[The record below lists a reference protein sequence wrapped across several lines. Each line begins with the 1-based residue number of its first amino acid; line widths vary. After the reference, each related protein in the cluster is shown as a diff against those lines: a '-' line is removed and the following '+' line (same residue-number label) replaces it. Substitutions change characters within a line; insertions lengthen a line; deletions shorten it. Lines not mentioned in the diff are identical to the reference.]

1 MATRCARDVGEFT
14 RVMTGFCMFYRLLTY
29 EARAASA
36 MSHVPGDNQKLSL
49 LPRVSAQ
56 TRAQIVRRID
66 SLGSQGF
73 TADIFPDP
81 WQGDVVCELVA
92 GRDIEDVRAVAS

>member
-1 MATRCARDVGEFT
+1 M
-14 RVMTGFCMFYRLLTY
+14 
-29 EARAASA
+29 
-36 MSHVPGDNQKLSL
+36 

-73 TADIFPDP
+73 TNEVIADLERFNPELLQTAHNFAEEQADYGGVM
-81 WQGDVVCELVA
+81 QGFALLYACLCAEAAQERGVLH
-92 GRDIEDVRAVAS
+92 